1 MAGQEPSA
9 GEREDVPLAKEPSA
23 GEPEGVPLA
32 KNQPEGVPL
41 AKNQPEGAPLAR
53 GEPEP
58 KGAGKESRSSP
69 ASLVKLICHRNE
81 TGYSYLFRPRTRVDA
96 QGGQVQIERL

>member
-23 GEPEGVPLA
+23 GEPEGAPLA
-32 KNQPEGVPL
+32 KKQPEGVLL
-41 AKNQPEGAPLAR
+41 AREQPEDVPLAR
-53 GEPEP
+53 EQP
-58 KGAGKESRSSP
+58 KGVGKESRSSP

-81 TGYSYLFRPRTRVDA
+81 TGYSYLFRPRTRVYA

>member
-1 MAGQEPSA
+1 MP
-9 GEREDVPLAKEPSA
+9 EDVPLAKEPSA
-23 GEPEGVPLA
+23 GEPLPEGEPLA
-32 KNQPEGVPL
+32 K
-41 AKNQPEGAPLAR
+41 KQPEGAPLAR

-58 KGAGKESRSSP
+58 EGVGKESRSSP